1 VAPSPLTPP
10 LTPFKSPREALPVEL
25 TERALRDV
33 VAVIGEWDED
43 GARAAQSALEWLGW
57 DEESPLRLRR
67 YDVQLFA
74 WYTLPRKFLAS
85 LQVKRETVQA
95 VAETLERLGGR
106 AASYAE
112 VCRLKETDEL
122 LCAWEAEDPRAR
134 TRFRELLDS
143 SGIEPPDTELIA
155 WGSVM
160 GLQEALVRDE
170 VATAL
175 EEAIEDGRLSPGA
188 PGFRRRQAEVAEAAL
203 HEPADTDPAVTRL
216 EAVRSERVE
225 RWITRGNTRGGPERS
240 AIIEPVAGLI
250 SGGQASVDAGSAAIA
265 LAPAIWL
272 LEQAADGIALTQTGA
287 LNRAL
292 VREVAERW
300 PDWWSADLFGPPN
313 REDDVTLLWE
323 LDELLR
329 GMRLLRR
336 EGRQIVST
344 KRGCKLKADPAALL
358 LALARQLLV
367 GDDFRAGC
375 AELAAALILDGALA
389 DYSAALAER
398 VHPAIVAEG
407 WRDRGE
413 PPDANH
419 VSWRIADFLRPAEA
433 IGLFE
438 RGKSDSRWKSGPL
451 ILTDV
456 GRAALIYGLRERA
469 LSPAR
474 GPY

>member
-1 VAPSPLTPP
+1 
-10 LTPFKSPREALPVEL
+10 LPVKL

-57 DEESPLRLRR
+57 DDEGPLLLRR

-74 WYTLPRKFLAS
+74 WYTLPRKFIAS
-85 LQVKRETVQA
+85 LEVKRETAA
-95 VAETLERLGGR
+95 VVAQTLERLGGR

-112 VCRLKETDEL
+112 VCRSTETDEL
-122 LCAWEAEDPRAR
+122 LCAWEAEDPRALK
-134 TRFRELLDS
+134 RFRELLDS
-143 SGIEPPDTELIA
+143 SGIEPPDTDLLA

-160 GLQEALVRDE
+160 GLEEALVRDQ

-175 EEAIEDGRLSPGA
+175 EEAIEDGRLSPGE

-203 HEPADTDPAVTRL
+203 HEPSDTDAAVTRL
-216 EAVRSERVE
+216 QAVRSERIE
-225 RWITRGNTRGGPERS
+225 RWTHRGNTRGGPERS
-240 AIIEPVAGLI
+240 AIIEPVAALI
-250 SGGQASVDAGSAAIA
+250 SDEHAGVDHESASIA

-272 LEQAADGIALTQTGA
+272 LEQAAEGIALTQTGA

-300 PDWWSADLFGPPN
+300 PEWWRAELFGPPN
-313 REDDVTLLWE
+313 REDDVTLLSE

-336 EGRQIVST
+336 KGRQIVST
-344 KRGCKLKADPAALL
+344 TRARKLKADPPALL
-358 LALARQLLV
+358 LALARELLT
-367 GDDFRAGC
+367 GDNFRAAC
-375 AELAAALILDGALA
+375 AELAAALILDGAVA
-389 DYSAALAER
+389 NYSAALAEL

-407 WRDRGE
+407 WQDRGE

-419 VSWRIADFLRPAEA
+419 VSWTIADFLRPAEA

-438 RGKSDSRWKSGPL
+438 REASDSRWQRDTL
-451 ILTDV
+451 NLTDA